1 MDAVL
6 PLATLL
12 VLWPSLLPRWR
23 AMLVATL
30 LLGLALAALMFI
42 ALDHLD
48 RPAGG
53 DGPAF
58 FAMVLLYALGQ
69 GLLLGACAAR
79 TLIQAGMAR
88 LSPRHRATC
97 RRALWSVLLPVGL
110 AAGIGALAHW
120 VAAGVALSLGTAMLW
135 LAIVVS
141 LPVPAAPGPRTEAA

>member
-6 PLATLL
+6 PL
-12 VLWPSLLPRWR
+12 
-23 AMLVATL
+23 ATL

-48 RPAGG
+48 RAAGG

-58 FAMVLLYALGQ
+58 FAVVLLYALGQ
-69 GLLLGACAAR
+69 GLLLGAWAAR

-88 LSPRHRATC
+88 LSPPHRTTC
-97 RRALWSVLLPVGL
+97 RRGLWCALLPVGL

-120 VAAGVALSLGTAMLW
+120 VAAGVALALGTAPL
-135 LAIVVS
+135 
-141 LPVPAAPGPRTEAA
+141 

>member
-48 RPAGG
+48 RAAGG

-58 FAMVLLYALGQ
+58 FAVIALYALGQ

-88 LSPRHRATC
+88 LSPRHT
-97 RRALWSVLLPVGL
+97 PP
-110 AAGIGALAHW
+110 
-120 VAAGVALSLGTAMLW
+120 AGVGCGARCCRW
-135 LAIVVS
+135 DWR
-141 LPVPAAPGPRTEAA
+141 PASARWRIG